1 MKLNREDVVKI
12 IYGQGPVQ
20 RFHKM
25 ANRYSKCDVFQ
36 ERNVNADAEK
46 AKQRRNPC

>member
-20 RFHKM
+20 RFTQ
-25 ANRYSKCDVFQ
+25 DG
-36 ERNVNADAEK
+36 
-46 AKQRRNPC
+46 KQIFRM